1 MLVCV
6 NGNLILS
13 FGAVEAFL
21 DDNKLILFYIK
32 YLIVLFNHILQL
44 FSYYFAI

>member
-6 NGNLILS
+6 TDYLILS

-21 DDNKLILFYIK
+21 DDNKLIFFLRKHLEQKKI
-32 YLIVLFNHILQL
+32 
-44 FSYYFAI
+44 